1 MLPVNFAC
9 AVSFYYVYYVY
20 NIHRKCPKCEG
31 GQSKNFFERTVS
43 DSNTSQIHQNP
54 CSLASVQHLEVS
66 QSFQIPLCDGNVGV
80 SHQARQAVQVQSV
93 LQLHLREGV
102 AAGVRTDANIS
113 AHAYGLASYLDNTV
127 YRFCSHRSA
136 VAAEEHIFGYAAM
149 RKEVLSR
156 AEVLEH
162 PFVQQ
167 GTFRNNTLF
176 ISLAMNEDILI
187 LDL

>member
-1 MLPVNFAC
+1 MRGAIKKIFLNALL
-9 AVSFYYVYYVY
+9 A
-20 NIHRKCPKCEG
+20 IAAH
-31 GQSKNFFERTVS
+31 
-43 DSNTSQIHQNP
+43 SQIHQNP
-54 CSLASVQHLEVS
+54 SSLASVQHLEVS

-80 SHQARQAVQVQSV
+80 PHQAGQAVQVQSV

-136 VAAEEHIFGYAAM
+136 VAAEEHIFGYAAI

-156 AEVLEH
+156 VEVLEH
-162 PFVQQ
+162 PFIQQ
-167 GTFRNNTLF
+167 RTFRNNTLF
-176 ISLAMNEDILI
+176 ISLAMNKDILI